1 MRFYLDNSD
10 LHKNINDN
18 VPGIIIIGGF
28 AIPQSQNPEL
38 ICRIYDEKIQLIGNP
53 NIPIKWNIRDLKGH
67 FKKNNQQ
74 QIYQNI
80 LSRSNEIRER
90 IITTFL
96 SFNPV
101 IFTAIIDSY
110 SNDRE
115 HLIRIT
121 NKLYSWTFENLLQR
135 FGLYI
140 QNRDDDSHS
149 TVIIDWPSGNNKKPF
164 MNIYQNGWCCA
175 EDYFCK
181 PLVELG
187 FECTPFFA
195 DMKYCIGIQLA
206 DFIAGSTKAYI
217 QHVRGG
223 NYTFEVE
230 QFSRLLGNFYH
241 DADNNILNYGLT
253 VSPRDSELY
262 SQVENHLETFDY

>member
-53 NIPIKWNIRDLKGH
+53 
-67 FKKNNQQ
+67 
-74 QIYQNI
+74 NI

-241 DADNNILNYGLT
+241 DADNYILNYGLT